1 MSNTEK
7 IIVQVQVKG
16 QRQLENL
23 GKTTDKATKRVGG
36 LTKNIAAMG
45 AGILGAVAAFR
56 QINRFITSSIKTFRD
71 FEFQMSKVKAITG
84 ASTEDFLKLSQTA
97 EDLGRTTFF
106 TAQQVAELQTNF
118 GKLGFTTQEILD
130 AQKAT
135 LDLATATG
143 SDLARAATVAGASV
157 RGFGLDASETQRVV
171 DVMAVSFTSSAMDIE
186 KFQTSMT
193 KVAPIAKASGFS
205 LEDTTAIMSK
215 LTDAGIEASIAGTSL
230 RNILLKMQDP
240 NSDLVKSF
248 GQTIHSYDQL
258 IPAMNKFVEEGG
270 SMADIMEV
278 VDLRQ
283 AAAFEQMIS
292 NTDATL
298 ALRDAMLNAN
308 GAAERM
314 AAIVGDNLEGAFK
327 RLNSAFEGLLI
338 NFTESV
344 LGKSLQRAVDGFAN
358 LLNVVSDF
366 IDIPM
371 SEKLEEER
379 KQMNLLFSVL
389 KDTST
394 SQEVRNKAIQTL
406 NTQYGAYLPNLVTEK
421 NTVKELSEHQ
431 ANANKQLAE
440 KIKMMGA
447 EERLNEIQKES
458 QKIASE
464 MFDVQ
469 LRITEN
475 QKKMGTNQEEF
486 FTDFNT
492 GVKTSI
498 TGVEIMNDKLRLQ
511 DLDEEYTTFIDK
523 LNEAIR
529 VAEEFGIK
537 LQTNDPVVKN
547 NTGVVVESTKAI
559 EKNTKA
565 KEDNAISTDFL
576 TTVSDDY
583 FNSLMEDVIN
593 GTATIEEQEQKL
605 RDFQVDLLNNLLQDE
620 QLTYEQRVQLEKQ
633 LNALKLQNMETEKQ
647 ARQQNIDS
655 VAALGD
661 QLITLAGEDEKMQG
675 IRRVGIALSSTAA
688 IANNLQAL
696 SEMSLGVA
704 SQAKLPF
711 PANIIAMITTLSTLV
726 SLFANIKSLG
736 SVFADGGIVEKFAN
750 GGMVHGK
757 SHAFGGEKFAVGGR
771 VVELEGGEAVINKRS
786 TAMFKGQLSAMN
798 AAGGGVKFADGGLL
812 NMPSFTQQQFNA
824 VGQNQ
829 MMGAVSQGSKVVV
842 VESDITQA
850 QQSVSVIESQVT
862 F

>member
-565 KEDNAISTDFL
+565 KEDNAIATDFL

>member
-270 SMADIMEV
+270 SMASIMEV

-292 NTDATL
+292 NTDSTL
-298 ALRDAMLNAN
+298 ALRDAMVNSN

-366 IDIPM
+366 VDIPM

-379 KQMNLLFSVL
+379 KQMNLLFEVL

-406 NTQYGAYLPNLVTEK
+406 NTEYGAYLPNLVNEK

-431 ANANKQLAE
+431 ANANKQLVE

-458 QKIASE
+458 QKIAGE

-523 LNEAIR
+523 LNEARR
-529 VAEEFGIK
+529 VAEEFGFT
-537 LQTNDPVVKN
+537 LQNNDPVVKN
-547 NTGVVVESTKAI
+547 NKDVVVESTAAI
-559 EKNTKA
+559 EENSKA
-565 KEDNAISTDFL
+565 KEDNAIATDFL

-633 LNALKLQNMETEKQ
+633 LNALKLQNMDTEKQ
-647 ARQQNIDS
+647 ARQKNIDS
-655 VAALGD
+655 VAQLGD

-704 SQAKLPF
+704 AQAKLPF
-711 PANIIAMITTLSTLV
+711 PANVIAMVTTLSTLV
-726 SLFANIKSLG
+726 SLFANIKTLG

-786 TAMFKGQLSAMN
+786 TAMFRGQLSAMN

>member
-270 SMADIMEV
+270 SMASIMEV

-565 KEDNAISTDFL
+565 KEDNAIATDFL

>member
-523 LNEAIR
+523 LNEARR

-559 EKNTKA
+559 KENTKA

>member
-270 SMADIMEV
+270 SMASIMEV

-292 NTDATL
+292 NTDSTL
-298 ALRDAMLNAN
+298 ALRDAMVNSN

-366 IDIPM
+366 VDIPM

-379 KQMNLLFSVL
+379 KQMNLLFEVL

-406 NTQYGAYLPNLVTEK
+406 NTEYGAYLPNLVNEK

-431 ANANKQLAE
+431 ANANKQLVE

-458 QKIASE
+458 QKIAGE

-523 LNEAIR
+523 LNEARR
-529 VAEEFGIK
+529 VAEEFGFT
-537 LQTNDPVVKN
+537 LQNNDPVVKN
-547 NTGVVVESTKAI
+547 NKDVVVESTAAI
-559 EKNTKA
+559 EKNSKA
-565 KEDNAISTDFL
+565 KEDNAIATDFL

-633 LNALKLQNMETEKQ
+633 LNALKLQNMDTEKQ
-647 ARQQNIDS
+647 ARQKNIDS
-655 VAALGD
+655 VAQLGD

-704 SQAKLPF
+704 AQAKLPF
-711 PANIIAMITTLSTLV
+711 PANVIAMVTTLSTLV
-726 SLFANIKSLG
+726 SLFANIKTLG

-786 TAMFKGQLSAMN
+786 TAMFRGQLSAMN

>member
-56 QINRFITSSIKTFRD
+56 QINRFITGSIKTFRD

-84 ASTEDFLKLSQTA
+84 ASTEDFLKLSKTA

-270 SMADIMEV
+270 SMASIMEV

-292 NTDATL
+292 NTDSTL
-298 ALRDAMLNAN
+298 ALRDAMVNSN

-366 IDIPM
+366 VDIPM

-379 KQMNLLFSVL
+379 KQMNLLFEVL

-406 NTQYGAYLPNLVTEK
+406 NTEYGAYLPNLVNEK

-431 ANANKQLAE
+431 ANANKQLVE

-458 QKIASE
+458 QKIAGE

-523 LNEAIR
+523 LNEARR
-529 VAEEFGIK
+529 VAEEFGFT
-537 LQTNDPVVKN
+537 LQNNDPVVKN
-547 NTGVVVESTKAI
+547 NKDVVVESTAAI
-559 EKNTKA
+559 EKNSKA
-565 KEDNAISTDFL
+565 KEDNAIATDFL

-633 LNALKLQNMETEKQ
+633 LNALKLQNMDTEKQ
-647 ARQQNIDS
+647 ARQKNIDS
-655 VAALGD
+655 VAQLGD

-704 SQAKLPF
+704 AQAKLPF
-711 PANIIAMITTLSTLV
+711 PANVIAMVTTLSTLV
-726 SLFANIKSLG
+726 SLFANIKTLG

-786 TAMFKGQLSAMN
+786 TAMFRGQLSAMN

>member
-270 SMADIMEV
+270 SMASIMEV

-292 NTDATL
+292 NTDSTL

-366 IDIPM
+366 VDIPM

-447 EERLNEIQKES
+447 EERLNEIQKEG
-458 QKIASE
+458 QKIAAE

-469 LRITEN
+469 LRIAEN
-475 QKKMGTNQEEF
+475 QAKMGTNQEEF

-498 TGVEIMNDKLRLQ
+498 TGVEIMNDKLTLGKLN
-511 DLDEEYTTFIDK
+511 DEYTVFQDQLLDAQK
-523 LNEAIR
+523 

-537 LQTNDPVVKN
+537 IKDNNPVVKN

-655 VAALGD
+655 VAQLGD

-726 SLFANIKSLG
+726 SLFANIKTLG

-786 TAMFKGQLSAMN
+786 TAMFRGQLSAMN

>member
-270 SMADIMEV
+270 SMASIMEV

-292 NTDATL
+292 NTDSTL

-366 IDIPM
+366 VDIPM

-447 EERLNEIQKES
+447 EERLNEIQKEG
-458 QKIASE
+458 QKIAAE

-469 LRITEN
+469 LRIAEN
-475 QKKMGTNQEEF
+475 QAKMGINQEEF

-498 TGVEIMNDKLRLQ
+498 TGVEIMNDKLTLGKLN
-511 DLDEEYTTFIDK
+511 DEYTVFQDQLLDAQK
-523 LNEAIR
+523 

-537 LQTNDPVVKN
+537 IKDNNPVVKN

-726 SLFANIKSLG
+726 SLFANIKTLG

-786 TAMFKGQLSAMN
+786 TAMFRGQLSAMN

>member
-23 GKTTDKATKRVGG
+23 GKTTEKATKRVGG

-421 NTVKELSEHQ
+421 NTVEELSEHQ

-559 EKNTKA
+559 KENTKA

-786 TAMFKGQLSAMN
+786 TAMFRGQLSAMN

>member
-258 IPAMNKFVEEGG
+258 IPAMNKFVAEGG
-270 SMADIMEV
+270 SMANIMEV

-379 KQMNLLFSVL
+379 KQMNLLFEVL

-633 LNALKLQNMETEKQ
+633 LNALKLQNMDTEEQ
-647 ARQQNIDS
+647 ARQKNIDS

-688 IANNLQAL
+688 IANNLLAL
-696 SEMSLGVA
+696 SNAAVGVSA
-704 SQAKLPF
+704 QSTQPF
-711 PANIIAMITTLSTLV
+711 PLNIVAMITTLSTLA

-736 SVFADGGIVEKFAN
+736 SVFEDGGIVEKFAN

-786 TAMFKGQLSAMN
+786 TAMFRNQLSAMN

>member
-270 SMADIMEV
+270 SMASIMEV

-292 NTDATL
+292 NTDSTL

-366 IDIPM
+366 VDIPM

-447 EERLNEIQKES
+447 EERLNEIQKEG
-458 QKIASE
+458 QKIAAE

-469 LRITEN
+469 LRIAEN
-475 QKKMGTNQEEF
+475 QAKMGTNQEEF

-498 TGVEIMNDKLRLQ
+498 TGVEIMNDKLTLGKLN
-511 DLDEEYTTFIDK
+511 DEYTVFQDQLLDAQK
-523 LNEAIR
+523 

-537 LQTNDPVVKN
+537 IKDNNPVVKN

-726 SLFANIKSLG
+726 SLFANIKTLG

-786 TAMFKGQLSAMN
+786 TAMFRGQLSAMN

>member
-23 GKTTDKATKRVGG
+23 GKTTEKATKRVGG

-118 GKLGFTTQEILD
+118 GKLGFTTKEILD

-248 GQTIHSYDQL
+248 GQTIHSYDDL

-270 SMADIMEV
+270 NMASIMEV

-292 NTDATL
+292 NTDSTL

-308 GAAERM
+308 GAAAAM

-366 IDIPM
+366 VDIPM

-379 KQMNLLFSVL
+379 KQMNLLFEVL

-431 ANANKQLAE
+431 ANANKQLAD

-447 EERLNEIQKES
+447 EERLNEIQKEG
-458 QKIASE
+458 QKIAGE
-464 MFDVQ
+464 MFDIQ
-469 LRITEN
+469 MRIAEN
-475 QKKMGTNQEEF
+475 QEKIGTAQEQFVFDMGVPTSTTAEVLRKDQLALNKLTEEYKLF
-486 FTDFNT
+486 
-492 GVKTSI
+492 
-498 TGVEIMNDKLRLQ
+498 EDKLL
-511 DLDEEYTTFIDK
+511 
-523 LNEAIR
+523 EAQK

-547 NTGVVVESTKAI
+547 NTDVVVESTAAI
-559 EKNTKA
+559 EKNSKA
-565 KEDNAISTDFL
+565 KEDNAIATDFL

-633 LNALKLQNMETEKQ
+633 LNALKLQNMDTEKQ

-704 SQAKLPF
+704 AQAKLPF
-711 PANIIAMITTLSTLV
+711 PANIIGMITTLSTLV

-786 TAMFKGQLSAMN
+786 TAMFRGQLSAMN
-798 AAGGGVKFADGGLL
+798 SAGGGVKFADGGLL

>member
-56 QINRFITSSIKTFRD
+56 QINRFITGSIKTFRD

-270 SMADIMEV
+270 SMASIMEV

-292 NTDATL
+292 NTDSTL
-298 ALRDAMLNAN
+298 ALRDAMVNSN

-366 IDIPM
+366 VDIPM

-379 KQMNLLFSVL
+379 KQMNLLFEVL

-406 NTQYGAYLPNLVTEK
+406 NTEYGAYLPNLVNEK

-431 ANANKQLAE
+431 ANANKQLVE

-458 QKIASE
+458 QKIAGE

-523 LNEAIR
+523 LNEARR
-529 VAEEFGIK
+529 VAEEFGFT
-537 LQTNDPVVKN
+537 LQNNDPVVKN
-547 NTGVVVESTKAI
+547 NKDVVVESTAAI
-559 EKNTKA
+559 EKNSKA
-565 KEDNAISTDFL
+565 KEDNAIATDFL

-633 LNALKLQNMETEKQ
+633 LNALKLQNMDTEKQ
-647 ARQQNIDS
+647 ARQKNIDS
-655 VAALGD
+655 VAQLGD

-704 SQAKLPF
+704 AQAKLPF
-711 PANIIAMITTLSTLV
+711 PANVIAMVTTLSTLV
-726 SLFANIKSLG
+726 SLFANIKTLG

-786 TAMFKGQLSAMN
+786 TAMFRGQLSAMN